1 MGNNKSHEVMTVDDV
16 AKELK
21 ISYAKARHLVQEHI
35 KHIKIGR
42 TYRITRSSFN
52 QFLGE
57 TGEVS
62 NNSIHYELNPY

>member
-1 MGNNKSHEVMTVDDV
+1 MNDNDNHEIMTIDDV

-21 ISYAKARHLVQEHI
+21 ISYTKARLLVHEHI

-52 QFLGE
+52 QFLGMSDE
-57 TGEVS
+57 S
-62 NNSIHYELNPY
+62 NTDNIHYELNPY